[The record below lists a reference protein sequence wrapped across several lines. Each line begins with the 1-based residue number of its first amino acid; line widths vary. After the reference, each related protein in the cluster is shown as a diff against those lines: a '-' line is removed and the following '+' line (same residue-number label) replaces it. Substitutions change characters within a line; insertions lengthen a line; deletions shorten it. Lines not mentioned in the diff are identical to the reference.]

1 MKRLIYIFKRVLT
14 MDYKNLFNII
24 NEIHKESGIS
34 RIRLFYD
41 ILYCGFKFGAGFN
54 DYKLYRFYELT
65 DEQRSTYLNRT
76 NNNMIARALNDP
88 EYYHVVDDKIEFNE
102 RFSAYMKRDWLDM
115 RKTSLEEF
123 EAFCNK
129 HDEMMIKPLNLTG
142 GTGVEKLHVKDYSSI
157 KELYDL
163 ILSKKAYL
171 VEEVVKQHHDIS
183 KIYPYS
189 VNTYR
194 ILTIK
199 TDDDVDVIY
208 GIIRFGNNGAVVD
221 NHHAGGM
228 STPIDMET
236 GKILYPAVDLNLN
249 LYEEHPMTHVKF
261 AGYQLP
267 FWPEAKQMVKEA
279 ALLIPQIRYN
289 GWDVAISE
297 EGPLLI
303 EGNHLPGYDLMQLP
317 GQNPD
322 KIGLLPV
329 YRKYVKG
336 I

>member
-1 MKRLIYIFKRVLT
+1 
-14 MDYKNLFNII
+14 MDYKNLFSII
-24 NEIHKESGIS
+24 EQIHKESGIS
-34 RIRLFYD
+34 RIKLLYD
-41 ILYCGFKFGAGFN
+41 IIYCGMKFGAGFN

-65 DEQRSTYLNRT
+65 DEQRSTYVNRT
-76 NNNMIARALNDP
+76 NNNQIVRALNDP
-88 EYYHVVDDKIEFNE
+88 EYYHIVDDKIEFNE
-102 RFSAYMKRDWLDM
+102 HFAAYMKRDWLDM
-115 RKTSLEEF
+115 RKTSLQEF
-123 EAFCNK
+123 EKFCEK

-142 GTGVEKLHVKDYSSI
+142 GAGVEKLYVKDYSSI

-194 ILTIK
+194 VLTIK

-208 GIIRFGNNGAVVD
+208 GIIRFGNNGSVVD

-228 STPIDMET
+228 STPFDVET
-236 GKILYPAVDLNLN
+236 GKILYPAVDLDLN
-249 LYEEHPMTHVKF
+249 LFEEHPMTHVKF
-261 AGYQLP
+261 VGYQLP

-279 ALLIPQIRYN
+279 ALLIPEIRYN
-289 GWDVAISE
+289 GWDVAVSE
-297 EGPLLI
+297 DGPLLI
-303 EGNHLPGYDLMQLP
+303 EGNYLPGYDLMQLP
-317 GQNPD
+317 GQNPE
-322 KIGLLPV
+322 KIGMLPV

>member
-1 MKRLIYIFKRVLT
+1 MKRIIYIIRRIFTL
-14 MDYKNLFNII
+14 DYKNLFSII
-24 NEIHKESGIS
+24 EQIHKESGIS
-34 RIRLFYD
+34 RIKLLYD
-41 ILYCGFKFGAGFN
+41 IIYCGMKFGAGFN

-65 DEQRSTYLNRT
+65 DEQRSTYVNRT
-76 NNNMIARALNDP
+76 NNNQIVRALNDP
-88 EYYHVVDDKIEFNE
+88 EYYHIVDDKIEFNE
-102 RFSAYMKRDWLDM
+102 HFAAYMKRDWLDM
-115 RKTSLEEF
+115 RKTSLQEF
-123 EAFCNK
+123 EKFCEK

-142 GTGVEKLHVKDYSSI
+142 GAGVEKLYVKDYSSI

-194 ILTIK
+194 VLTIK

-208 GIIRFGNNGAVVD
+208 GIIRFGNNGSVVD

-228 STPIDMET
+228 STPFDVET
-236 GKILYPAVDLNLN
+236 GKILYPAVDLDLN
-249 LYEEHPMTHVKF
+249 LFEEHPMTHVKF
-261 AGYQLP
+261 VGYQLP

-279 ALLIPQIRYN
+279 ALLIPEIRYN
-289 GWDVAISE
+289 GWDVAVSE
-297 EGPLLI
+297 DGPLLI
-303 EGNHLPGYDLMQLP
+303 EGNYLPGYDLMQLP
-317 GQNPD
+317 GQNPE
-322 KIGLLPV
+322 KIGMLPV

>member
-1 MKRLIYIFKRVLT
+1 MKRLIYILKRILN
-14 MDYKNLFNII
+14 MDYRNLFNII

-34 RIRLFYD
+34 RIRLLYD
-41 ILYCGFKFGAGFN
+41 IIYCGMKFGAGFN
-54 DYKLYRFYELT
+54 DYKLYRFYELS
-65 DEQRSTYLNRT
+65 DQQRSTYVNRT
-76 NNNMIARALNDP
+76 NNNIIVRALNNPD
-88 EYYHVVDDKIEFNE
+88 YYHIVDDKIEFNE
-102 RFSAYMKRDWLDM
+102 FFSDYLKRDWLDM

-123 EAFCNK
+123 EAFCRK
-129 HDEMMIKPLNLTG
+129 HDDMMIKPINETG
-142 GTGVEKLHVKDYSSI
+142 GTGVEKLYVKDYSSV

-171 VEEVVKQHHDIS
+171 VEEVVKQHPDIS
-183 KIYPYS
+183 RLYPYS

-208 GIIRFGNNGAVVD
+208 AILRLGNNGSVVD

-228 STPIDMET
+228 STPIDLDT
-236 GKILYPAVDLNLN
+236 GKILFPASDLNLV
-249 LYEEHPMTHVKF
+249 LYEEHPMTHMKLV
-261 AGYQLP
+261 GYQLP
-267 FWPEAKQMVKEA
+267 YWNEAKAMVKEA
-279 ALLIPQIRYN
+279 AMLIPEIRYN

-297 EGPLLI
+297 DGPLLI
-303 EGNHLPGYDLMQLP
+303 EGNYLPGYDLMSLP
-317 GQNPD
+317 GQNPS
-322 KIGLLPV
+322 KIGMLPV